1 DDPFY
6 DPPAGFQHANP
17 GTVLRSRDVEL
28 AFLGLIPQRIT
39 ATQLLYRTTDMHGN
53 AEAAA
58 TTVIVPAERAPK
70 AVTPVISYQC
80 AIDAVTSR
88 CFPSYALRRRAVA
101 PGAVA
106 QFEFLLIAAA
116 VAEGWAVSVPDH
128 EGRAGMWGAPYE
140 PGYHVLDGVRA
151 ALNTERLGL
160 SPSAPVGLWGY
171 SGGGLASAWA
181 AEMSGSYAPELNVVG
196 AVLGSPVGDLG
207 HTFRRLNGTVMSG
220 LPALV
225 VAALA
230 DIYPELNKIV
240 QKHATPEGKDLLKRL
255 HDMTTAEAVIRMVKK
270 DMDDMLDV
278 PLEQVLNTPEVKH
291 VFDDI
296 KLGAE
301 VPTPPVLIVQAVFDQ
316 LISVGDIDELAE
328 TYSAGGA
335 DVTYH
340 RDMFS
345 EHLMLHPLSA
355 PMTLRWLTDRFNGKP
370 LSEHMIRTK
379 WPTLLNPMT
388 YLGMARLAKITLKV
402 VTGRTVERSP
412 L

>member
-1 DDPFY
+1 
-6 DPPAGFQHANP
+6 
-17 GTVLRSRDVEL
+17 
-28 AFLGLIPQRIT
+28 
-39 ATQLLYRTTDMHGN
+39 
-53 AEAAA
+53 
-58 TTVIVPAERAPK
+58 
-70 AVTPVISYQC
+70 
-80 AIDAVTSR
+80 
-88 CFPSYALRRRAVA
+88 
-101 PGAVA
+101 
-106 QFEFLLIAAA
+106 
-116 VAEGWAVSVPDH
+116 
-128 EGRAGMWGAPYE
+128 MWGAPYE

-151 ALNTERLGL
+151 ALNTERLDL

-181 AEMSGSYAPELNVVG
+181 AEMSGSYAPDLNVVG

-230 DIYPELNKIV
+230 DIYPELNKII
-240 QKHATPEGKDLLKRL
+240 QEHATPEGKDLLKRL
-255 HDMTTAEAVIRMVKK
+255 HNMTTAEAVIRMVKK

-296 KLGAE
+296 KLGAA

-345 EHLMLHPLSA
+345 EHLLLHPLSA

-388 YLGMARLAKITLKV
+388 YLGMVRLAKITLKV